1 MPNDRG
7 NSLAHLRGEGC
18 EQGSGD
24 EPGRIVGVEPAGGVL
39 GRGVHEAVGGGDQP
53 LLWQVAAE
61 GPGPLPLID
70 EGPHAA
76 QDPVV
81 DAADA
86 LRRELTL
93 CGQQDVAEL
102 VDDLPRRRD
111 QPGERVAGVAGGPT
125 ASA

>member
-7 NSLAHLRGEGC
+7 NSLAHLRGERR

-24 EPGRIVGVEPAGGVL
+24 EPGRIVGVEPAG
-39 GRGVHEAVGGGDQP
+39 
-53 LLWQVAAE
+53 
-61 GPGPLPLID
+61 
-70 EGPHAA
+70 
-76 QDPVV
+76 